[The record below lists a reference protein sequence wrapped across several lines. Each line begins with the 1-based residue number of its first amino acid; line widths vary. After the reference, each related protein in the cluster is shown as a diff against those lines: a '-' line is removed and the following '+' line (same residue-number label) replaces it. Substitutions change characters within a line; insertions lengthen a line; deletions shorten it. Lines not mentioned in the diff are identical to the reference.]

1 MRDISFLTTNNR
13 IDSAE
18 REGDVSFVPAWHIHN
33 SKIEEDAQDFWRKLS
48 LIAKSQI
55 EHRLG
60 QLCATAYA
68 QGELVALATAE
79 PIFLSHLRFLHYRCA
94 VSPSY
99 RRHEMAW
106 RLTAFAYSV
115 LEKWSLEAPEEKISG
130 LLATMEA
137 REFAGHL
144 SAPILPKHGLSLVF
158 MGYTPNGE
166 QLRAMWFKHANV
178 EERVR
183 RSTSDAADVSAPE

>member
-1 MRDISFLTTNNR
+1 LSENFAP
-13 IDSAE
+13 SASIQNGGEQE
-18 REGDVSFVPAWHIHN
+18 RDVSFAAAWRLHDL
-33 SKIEEDAQDFWRKLS
+33 KIEKDAQDLWRKLKMIPES
-48 LIAKSQI
+48 EIQQ
-55 EHRLG
+55 RLK
-60 QLCATAYA
+60 QLCAAAYA
-68 QGELVALATAE
+68 KDEVVAIATAE

-106 RLTAFAYSV
+106 RLTAFAHDL
-115 LEKWSLEAPEEKISG
+115 LEQWSLANPQEKISG

-144 SAPILPKHGLSLVF
+144 GAPILPKHGLNLVF
-158 MGYTPNGE
+158 IGYKPTGE
-166 QLRAMWFKHANV
+166 QLRAMWFEHANV

-183 RSTSDAADVSAPE
+183 RADVEFSDAATAE